1 MESWSFGNGKS
12 IYVVHTNDVY
22 HKLVEDRAWL
32 ENKVLDTWSITRNVK
47 WWRRVLDVGWQSQL
61 PFRAKVFLWR
71 AIVGG
76 LPLAMALKRRHISNG
91 TCFFCTVAEEDA
103 RHRFI
108 TCSVAKAIWVI
119 MSQIWASITGNIL
132 SPYKWVFMDEDK
144 VMPTPSY
151 KVVFYYLR
159 YWGMWFNWTMRNE
172 FLFDG
177 LHGIAQ
183 QIRRMKGKLI
193 WQFSQ
198 LCCMGILSQEEI
210 DLCHLVL
217 QHLRGFPLHYH
228 YL

>member
-1 MESWSFGNGKS
+1 MG
-12 IYVVHTNDVY
+12 H
-22 HKLVEDRAWL
+22 
-32 ENKVLDTWSITRNVK
+32 
-47 WWRRVLDVGWQSQL
+47 
-61 PFRAKVFLWR
+61 VF
-71 AIVGG
+71 
-76 LPLAMALKRRHISNG
+76 
-91 TCFFCTVAEEDA
+91 FYTVFEEDA

-108 TCSVAKAIWVI
+108 TCSVATAIWVI
-119 MSQIWASITGNIL
+119 MSQNWASITGNIL

-177 LHGIAQ
+177 LHGITQ